1 MQFDFSTVAVTF
13 QCVGTLLLALM
24 MARLGRIFA
33 WRYAAWWA
41 CAWGSMFLA
50 LAAVRIYIT
59 AQGRGWWM
67 VYLLGEWAFLF
78 LLWAGCR
85 ELLGR
90 GGVIR
95 IRALV
100 YIAPLVLA
108 VAGVITRLATT
119 FNDVFTTQAAIISIG
134 MLASFVTLGMSS
146 RRTAGWQTMRL
157 SIALMAILYAA
168 YVPLYAIHTSGLS
181 LPFLTYSSL
190 ADLLGSVFLG
200 FGMIL
205 VTAEDAVN
213 ELATAQKKLEEKV
226 RTDPL
231 TEALNRHAFQITA
244 TESMSGTVFMIDI
257 DHLKWINDAEGHPAG
272 DAVIRAAANAVRGH
286 IRADDLL
293 FRWGGDEFLVVVPNS
308 PQGVVAERLAPLASG
323 VTAEVPGTKAKVR
336 FTMSWGGAEFGTAR
350 SLEEAVRIADAEMYD
365 RREAARLGVVIGD
378 Q

>member
-1 MQFDFSTVAVTF
+1 MQLDFSPVAVTF

-50 LAAVRIYIT
+50 LAAVRIYISG
-59 AQGRGWWM
+59 QPRGWWF
-67 VYLLGEWAFLF
+67 VYLVGEWAFLF

-85 ELLGR
+85 ELIGR
-90 GGVIR
+90 SSAVR
-95 IRALV
+95 IRQLAYV
-100 YIAPLVLA
+100 APMALA
-108 VAGVITRLATT
+108 VAAVIVKLSTT
-119 FNDVFTTQAAIISIG
+119 FNDVFTAQAGIISMG
-134 MLASFVTLGMSS
+134 MMVSYLTLGMSS
-146 RRTAGWQTMRL
+146 RRTAGWHTMRL
-157 SIALMAILYAA
+157 SIALVAILYAA
-168 YVPLYAIHTSGLS
+168 YVPLYAFHARGLTLS
-181 LPFLTYSSL
+181 FLTYSSL

-213 ELATAQKKLEEKV
+213 ELSTAQKKLEEKV

-244 TESMSGTVFMIDI
+244 AASMSGAVFMIDI
-257 DHLKWINDAEGHPAG
+257 DHLKWINDAEGHPTG
-272 DAVIRAAANAVRGH
+272 DEVIRAAANAVRGR

-308 PQGVVAERLAPLASG
+308 TIGIVAERLAPLASG
-323 VTAEVPGTKAKVR
+323 VTAEVPGTKDRVR
-336 FTMSWGGAEFGTAR
+336 FTMSWGGAEFGTER
-350 SLEEAVRIADAEMYD
+350 SLEEAIRIADAEMYD
-365 RREAARLGVVIGD
+365 RREAARLEVSSS
-378 Q
+378 